1 MGASGRIKEMTSNWY
16 PIIDYDKCI
25 GCLQCYDFCPH
36 QVYEKGS
43 DNKPK
48 VVNPEYCV
56 EFCKG
61 CGKICDQK
69 AITFFGDK
77 K

>member
-1 MGASGRIKEMTSNWY
+1 MTSKWY
-16 PIIDYDKCI
+16 PIIDCDKCI

-36 QVYEKGS
+36 QVYDKSS

-48 VVNPEYCV
+48 VMHPEYCV

>member
-1 MGASGRIKEMTSNWY
+1 M
-16 PIIDYDKCI
+16 
-25 GCLQCYDFCPH
+25 QCCDFCPH